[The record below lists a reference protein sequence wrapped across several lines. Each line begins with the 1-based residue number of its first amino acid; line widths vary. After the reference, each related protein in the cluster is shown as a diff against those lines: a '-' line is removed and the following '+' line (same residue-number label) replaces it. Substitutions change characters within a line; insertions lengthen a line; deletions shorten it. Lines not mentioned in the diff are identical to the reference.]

1 MKARQKRFLLIA
13 LAVVGIVVA
22 AGLIVKALQS
32 NLTYYYTPTQV
43 AAGEAPK
50 GQLFRVGGMVKKDSL
65 TRKENVG
72 VEFVVSDTKNE
83 LTIAYSGI
91 LPDLFKEDSGT
102 VAKGRL
108 NAEGVFVA
116 EEVLAKHDEDYM
128 PPEVAETMKAA
139 QEGKAAGVKEDN
151 GAYPKGDKE

>member
-13 LAVVGIVVA
+13 LAVVAVVA
-22 AGLIVKALQS
+22 AAALIVKALQS

-43 AAGEAPK
+43 AAGEAPQ

-72 VEFVVSDTKNE
+72 VEFVVSDMEKE
-83 LTIAYSGI
+83 LTIAYNGI

-128 PPEVAETMKAA
+128 PPEVADTMKAA
-139 QEGKAAGVKEDN
+139 KEAKEGN
-151 GAYPKGDKE
+151 TTYPKGDKE